1 MDSLKKVEL
10 ENLLSIELA
19 SDESSSFVFVDETR
33 RFNFRESAYR
43 LYEFAGHL
51 SIAGKNP
58 VPEVKYECEEGSNQT
73 QVVIS
78 SDKGLSKACRTLR
91 TKSPVDLGLIVFGK
105 STIDLGKRARTNE
118 SAMCRERRWMY
129 RSDHRVLLANE

>member
-1 MDSLKKVEL
+1 
-10 ENLLSIELA
+10 LLSIELA

-58 VPEVKYECEEGSNQT
+58 VPEVKYECGDGSNQT

-78 SDKGLSKACRTLR
+78 SDKGLIEAFFSQ
-91 TKSPVDLGLIVFGK
+91 DLGLRIEIGPCK
-105 STIDLGKRARTNE
+105 TS
-118 SAMCRERRWMY
+118 
-129 RSDHRVLLANE
+129 